1 MKKGTVNT
9 ILILGAAAAA
19 FFIFTSMRR
28 RRGSSVEAGPT
39 IKQTETEFFE
49 EAETAPAQP
58 RVIETAKSVLD
69 IFKELKRTP
78 EEKAAAQEKRARRQ
92 AAAQEKRAS
101 RQAAAQTIR
110 ASRQATR
117 KEKRAAKKVGEI
129 SILY

>member
-9 ILILGAAAAA
+9 LLILGAAAAA

-39 IKQTETEFFE
+39 IKQTEAEFLQ
-49 EAETAPAQP
+49 EAETAPDQPKFVKGAQS
-58 RVIETAKSVLD
+58 VIE
-69 IFKELKRTP
+69 IFKGLKRAP
-78 EEKAAAQEKRARRQ
+78 EAKAAAQA
-92 AAAQEKRAS
+92 KRAS
-101 RQAAAQTIR
+101 RKAA
-110 ASRQATR
+110 R

>member
-1 MKKGTVNT
+1 
-9 ILILGAAAAA
+9 
-19 FFIFTSMRR
+19 MRR

-78 EEKAAAQEKRARRQ
+78 EEKAAAQEKRA
-92 AAAQEKRAS
+92 S